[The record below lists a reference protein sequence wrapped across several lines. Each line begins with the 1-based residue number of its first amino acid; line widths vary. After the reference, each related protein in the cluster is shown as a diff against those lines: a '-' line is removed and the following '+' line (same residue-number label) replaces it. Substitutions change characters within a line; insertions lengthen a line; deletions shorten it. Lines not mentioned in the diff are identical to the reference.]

1 MTSGDPYWHAISR
14 AFTGYRLLA
23 ASLVGPSAAS
33 VPSSCGPLTWLRF
46 PQIGFYACDHPFR
59 LDGHFWGGRFS
70 EIPLPAQFSPYS
82 NFPLFFFICI
92 HFFGR
97 LVSNK
102 ETQHSIRDRVSQDPI
117 LFPPTRRSISRPCP
131 PSSSL
136 FLCRSCCDSRSSSS
150 HNTTHKH
157 NTMAMAP
164 TERRKPFTNWVKK
177 LNQKMKRTKGLNNPY
192 PQSGHV
198 SNRHAQREEDGES
211 QSTDYPQSPV
221 DGRDSNPAVHST
233 EETNRQSIM
242 SATSDSAS
250 ADIEGDDRTPTT
262 APSYGGTSLAGTM
275 ITATDPR
282 RADSTFSSP
291 APSARSVATTL
302 STIQSQM
309 ANGVV
314 AGAANNNTN
323 QTNPAAPPTA
333 RQHQHESVQYSQPQA
348 LVTAMPPGDRNP
360 RNQYRPATYSAI
372 IANNLLNDNI
382 SILTLASSTQR
393 RRRRSW
399 DTDYDHASVRALP
412 PSQFGGSRESLP
424 LSVLS
429 ANLDGQQPTSPGLTT
444 ARSIAERS
452 VSGITAG
459 HGRADSLNGSIGG
472 GAVPVASES

>member
-1 MTSGDPYWHAISR
+1 
-14 AFTGYRLLA
+14 
-23 ASLVGPSAAS
+23 
-33 VPSSCGPLTWLRF
+33 
-46 PQIGFYACDHPFR
+46 
-59 LDGHFWGGRFS
+59 
-70 EIPLPAQFSPYS
+70 
-82 NFPLFFFICI
+82 
-92 HFFGR
+92 
-97 LVSNK
+97 
-102 ETQHSIRDRVSQDPI
+102 
-117 LFPPTRRSISRPCP
+117 
-131 PSSSL
+131 
-136 FLCRSCCDSRSSSS
+136 
-150 HNTTHKH
+150 
-157 NTMAMAP
+157 MAP

-198 SNRHAQREEDGES
+198 SNRHGHNDAQHDEDAES
-211 QSTDYPQSPV
+211 QQ
-221 DGRDSNPAVHST
+221 ST
-233 EETNRQSIM
+233 EYPHSAVTTEIRDPNSSTAIHSAEHITRQSM
-242 SATSDSAS
+242 VSATSDTAS
-250 ADIEGDDRTPTT
+250 AQVEGDVRTPTH

-309 ANGVV
+309 TNGVL
-314 AGAANNNTN
+314 AGAANNNA
-323 QTNPAAPPTA
+323 NPAAQPNS
-333 RQHQHESVQYSQPQA
+333 RNQQHESVQYSQPQA

-472 GAVPVASES
+472 AIPVASES

>member
-1 MTSGDPYWHAISR
+1 
-14 AFTGYRLLA
+14 
-23 ASLVGPSAAS
+23 
-33 VPSSCGPLTWLRF
+33 
-46 PQIGFYACDHPFR
+46 
-59 LDGHFWGGRFS
+59 
-70 EIPLPAQFSPYS
+70 
-82 NFPLFFFICI
+82 
-92 HFFGR
+92 
-97 LVSNK
+97 
-102 ETQHSIRDRVSQDPI
+102 
-117 LFPPTRRSISRPCP
+117 
-131 PSSSL
+131 
-136 FLCRSCCDSRSSSS
+136 
-150 HNTTHKH
+150 
-157 NTMAMAP
+157 MAMAP
-164 TERRKPFTNWVKK
+164 TDRRKPFTNWVRR

-198 SNRHAQREEDGES
+198 SSKHPQRQQQRES
-211 QSTDYPQSPV
+211 QSIDYPVSSVIV
-221 DGRDSNPAVHST
+221 DADADADADARDPELELVVHSA
-233 EETNRQSIM
+233 EELNRQSII
-242 SATSDSAS
+242 STTSGRAS
-250 ADIEGDDRTPTT
+250 ADAEVEAESRPPTN

-309 ANGVV
+309 ANGVL
-314 AGAANNNTN
+314 AGAANNHNN
-323 QTNPAAPPTA
+323 HNPAQASSSRNT
-333 RQHQHESVQYSQPQA
+333 HHEAVQYSQPQA
-348 LVTAMPPGDRNP
+348 LVTAMPDGNSDRNT
-360 RNQYRPATYSAI
+360 RSAYRPATYSAI

-429 ANLDGQQPTSPGLTT
+429 ANLDGQPTSPGLTA

-452 VSGITAG
+452 VSGLATGG

-472 GAVPVASES
+472 VPMVVASES

>member
-1 MTSGDPYWHAISR
+1 M
-14 AFTGYRLLA
+14 
-23 ASLVGPSAAS
+23 
-33 VPSSCGPLTWLRF
+33 
-46 PQIGFYACDHPFR
+46 
-59 LDGHFWGGRFS
+59 
-70 EIPLPAQFSPYS
+70 
-82 NFPLFFFICI
+82 
-92 HFFGR
+92 
-97 LVSNK
+97 
-102 ETQHSIRDRVSQDPI
+102 
-117 LFPPTRRSISRPCP
+117 
-131 PSSSL
+131 
-136 FLCRSCCDSRSSSS
+136 
-150 HNTTHKH
+150 
-157 NTMAMAP
+157 MAMAP

-198 SNRHAQREEDGES
+198 SNRHHQHNEDGES
-211 QSTDYPQSPV
+211 QQSTEYPASPV
-221 DGRDSNPAVHST
+221 ESRGPEPQAAHSI
-233 EETNRQSIM
+233 EEVSRQSIL
-242 SATSDSAS
+242 SATSDTAS
-250 ADIEGDDRTPTT
+250 ADAEGESRPPTM

-282 RADSTFSSP
+282 RPDSTFSSP

-309 ANGVV
+309 ANNVLT
-314 AGAANNNTN
+314 GAANNNP
-323 QTNPAAPPTA
+323 NPANPAPQPA
-333 RQHQHESVQYSQPQA
+333 SRHQQHENVQYSQPQA

-459 HGRADSLNGSIGG
+459 HGRADSLSGSIGG
-472 GAVPVASES
+472 SAVPVASES

>member
-1 MTSGDPYWHAISR
+1 
-14 AFTGYRLLA
+14 
-23 ASLVGPSAAS
+23 
-33 VPSSCGPLTWLRF
+33 
-46 PQIGFYACDHPFR
+46 
-59 LDGHFWGGRFS
+59 
-70 EIPLPAQFSPYS
+70 
-82 NFPLFFFICI
+82 
-92 HFFGR
+92 
-97 LVSNK
+97 
-102 ETQHSIRDRVSQDPI
+102 
-117 LFPPTRRSISRPCP
+117 
-131 PSSSL
+131 
-136 FLCRSCCDSRSSSS
+136 
-150 HNTTHKH
+150 
-157 NTMAMAP
+157 MAMAP

-177 LNQKMKRTKGLNNPY
+177 LNQKMKRTKGPNNPY

-198 SNRHAQREEDGES
+198 SNRHGNAHHDEDGES
-211 QSTDYPQSPV
+211 QQSTEYPQSPV
-221 DGRDSNPAVHST
+221 TISARDPGSNSAVHVHST
-233 EETNRQSIM
+233 EEIARQSII
-242 SATSDSAS
+242 SGTSDTAS
-250 ADIEGDDRTPTT
+250 ADVEGDGRAPTN

-282 RADSTFSSP
+282 RPDSTFSSP

-309 ANGVV
+309 ANGVL

-323 QTNPAAPPTA
+323 TANPAARPA
-333 RQHQHESVQYSQPQA
+333 SRHQQHESVQYSQPQA

-452 VSGITAG
+452 VSGIAAG
-459 HGRADSLNGSIGG
+459 HGRADSLSGSIGG
-472 GAVPVASES
+472 SAVPVASES

>member
-1 MTSGDPYWHAISR
+1 
-14 AFTGYRLLA
+14 
-23 ASLVGPSAAS
+23 
-33 VPSSCGPLTWLRF
+33 
-46 PQIGFYACDHPFR
+46 
-59 LDGHFWGGRFS
+59 
-70 EIPLPAQFSPYS
+70 
-82 NFPLFFFICI
+82 
-92 HFFGR
+92 
-97 LVSNK
+97 
-102 ETQHSIRDRVSQDPI
+102 
-117 LFPPTRRSISRPCP
+117 
-131 PSSSL
+131 
-136 FLCRSCCDSRSSSS
+136 
-150 HNTTHKH
+150 
-157 NTMAMAP
+157 MAMAP

-198 SNRHAQREEDGES
+198 SNRHGHDHARHDEDGES
-211 QSTDYPQSPV
+211 QQSTEYPQSAVTNEIGDPT
-221 DGRDSNPAVHST
+221 SSTAVHSA
-233 EETNRQSIM
+233 EEITRQSIV
-242 SATSDSAS
+242 STTSDTAS
-250 ADIEGDDRTPTT
+250 AEAEADGRTPTH

-282 RADSTFSSP
+282 RPDSTFSSP

-309 ANGVV
+309 ANGVL
-314 AGAANNNTN
+314 AGAANNNA
-323 QTNPAAPPTA
+323 NPANPATQPSS
-333 RQHQHESVQYSQPQA
+333 RHQQHESVQYSQPQA

-459 HGRADSLNGSIGG
+459 HGRAESLSGSIG

>member
-1 MTSGDPYWHAISR
+1 
-14 AFTGYRLLA
+14 
-23 ASLVGPSAAS
+23 
-33 VPSSCGPLTWLRF
+33 
-46 PQIGFYACDHPFR
+46 
-59 LDGHFWGGRFS
+59 
-70 EIPLPAQFSPYS
+70 
-82 NFPLFFFICI
+82 
-92 HFFGR
+92 
-97 LVSNK
+97 
-102 ETQHSIRDRVSQDPI
+102 
-117 LFPPTRRSISRPCP
+117 
-131 PSSSL
+131 
-136 FLCRSCCDSRSSSS
+136 
-150 HNTTHKH
+150 
-157 NTMAMAP
+157 MAP

-177 LNQKMKRTKGLNNPY
+177 LNQKMKRTKGPNNPY

-198 SNRHAQREEDGES
+198 SNRHAQRDEDGES
-211 QSTDYPQSPV
+211 QSTDYPHSPV
-221 DGRDSNPAVHST
+221 DAHDADPDRDGDRDSSVVVHSAEQIT
-233 EETNRQSIM
+233 RQSII
-242 SATSDSAS
+242 SATSDTAS
-250 ADIEGDDRTPTT
+250 ADVEGDDRPPTM

-282 RADSTFSSP
+282 RPDSTFSSP

-309 ANGVV
+309 ANGVL
-314 AGAANNNTN
+314 AGAANNNAN
-323 QTNPAAPPTA
+323 PANPAAQPA
-333 RQHQHESVQYSQPQA
+333 SRHQQHESVQYSQPQA

-459 HGRADSLNGSIGG
+459 HGRAESLSGSIGG
-472 GAVPVASES
+472 GAMPVASES

>member
-1 MTSGDPYWHAISR
+1 
-14 AFTGYRLLA
+14 
-23 ASLVGPSAAS
+23 
-33 VPSSCGPLTWLRF
+33 
-46 PQIGFYACDHPFR
+46 
-59 LDGHFWGGRFS
+59 
-70 EIPLPAQFSPYS
+70 
-82 NFPLFFFICI
+82 
-92 HFFGR
+92 
-97 LVSNK
+97 
-102 ETQHSIRDRVSQDPI
+102 
-117 LFPPTRRSISRPCP
+117 
-131 PSSSL
+131 
-136 FLCRSCCDSRSSSS
+136 
-150 HNTTHKH
+150 
-157 NTMAMAP
+157 MAMAP

-177 LNQKMKRTKGLNNPY
+177 LNQKMKRTKGPNNPY

-198 SNRHAQREEDGES
+198 SNRQTQPHDDDGES
-211 QSTDYPQSPV
+211 QSTDYP
-221 DGRDSNPAVHST
+221 AVHSA
-233 EETNRQSIM
+233 EELNGQSIL
-242 SATSDSAS
+242 SATSGTAS
-250 ADIEGDDRTPTT
+250 AINIDGDGDGEIDGEGRPPTT

-282 RADSTFSSP
+282 RPDSTFSSP

-309 ANGVV
+309 ANGVL
-314 AGAANNNTN
+314 AGAANNNN
-323 QTNPAAPPTA
+323 NNATNPTNPTA
-333 RQHQHESVQYSQPQA
+333 QSASRHQQHESVQYSQPQA